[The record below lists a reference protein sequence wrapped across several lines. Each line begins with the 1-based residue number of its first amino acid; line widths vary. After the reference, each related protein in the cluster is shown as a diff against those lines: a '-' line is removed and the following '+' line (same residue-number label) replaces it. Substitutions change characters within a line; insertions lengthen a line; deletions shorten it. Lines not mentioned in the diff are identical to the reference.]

1 MKNNRGYGFG
11 RQKIGI
17 RVKES
22 KYKQKNCR
30 SMNTMT
36 AAAQR
41 FDLVVLPFSSCFGF
55 FLTPYAGFLVMF
67 SFTDLLLDTCLS
79 AASFE
84 TA

>member
-11 RQKIGI
+11 RQKMGI
-17 RVKES
+17 TVKES
-22 KYKQKNCR
+22 KNKQKNCH

-36 AAAQR
+36 AAVQR
-41 FDLVVLPFSSCFGF
+41 FDLVVLPFSCCFGF
-55 FLTPYAGFLVMF
+55 FLTPYAGFLVML
-67 SFTDLLLDTCLS
+67 SFTDFLLDTCLS